1 MVIFFRGGSS
11 FECQSSMR
19 YVLLGMKKLIAC
31 IQWGI
36 VVAPVVNTFNVPRFY
51 IPGSG
56 MLEYRSTSHCDK
68 GRNLRVP
75 DPDLQN
81 VPKLYS
87 ACEIGFRP
95 SSCLIIQVFTSKQ

>member
-36 VVAPVVNTFNVPRFY
+36 VVAPVVKYV
-51 IPGSG
+51 
-56 MLEYRSTSHCDK
+56 
-68 GRNLRVP
+68 
-75 DPDLQN
+75 
-81 VPKLYS
+81 
-87 ACEIGFRP
+87 
-95 SSCLIIQVFTSKQ
+95 